1 VSTMAVQFPKSA
13 LIVAIPVVLAAA
25 ALLQRRRN
33 GGTTVAKLH
42 PGGKIAAKL
51 NAGGKVAAKRH
62 KPKSKMR
69 YYGLGLLINAL
80 ERDGTRKAVI
90 AGLKLAQRRA

>member
-1 VSTMAVQFPKSA
+1 MAVQFPKSA
-13 LIVAIPVVLAAA
+13 LIVAIPVALAAA
-25 ALLQRRRN
+25 AVLQRRRA
-33 GGTTVAKLH
+33 GVSAVAKVN
-42 PGGKIAAKL
+42 PIGKI
-51 NAGGKVAAKRH
+51 AAKRH
-62 KPKSKMR
+62 KPKSRMR